1 MTSSRTVLIEPS
13 CLFRQGLKHLLAD
26 TRFAVEVEFSTI
38 EQAVGDTVASGLVII
53 GKASTEPGDLQQLRE
68 AYSEAR
74 IVVLA
79 SDLTVDALRDAMN
92 AGADGFLMN
101 DVSPEALLQSLEL
114 VMLGEKVFPTNLAA
128 MLLDLSNAP
137 SPLNSVRG
145 VMTPREHEILQALV
159 TGSSN
164 KMIATRLG
172 ITEATVKIHL
182 KTLLRKIDVNNR
194 TQAAIWAVNNGFS
207 ADGAVPTRGLHAV
220 SANRVDQPQAIVAQ
234 LSNHLR
240 KDGAS

>member
-145 VMTPREHEILQALV
+145 VTPREHEILQALV

-164 KMIATRLG
+164 KMIANRLG

-234 LSNHLR
+234 LSNLLR

>member
-145 VMTPREHEILQALV
+145 VTPREHEILQALV

-164 KMIATRLG
+164 KMIANRLG

-234 LSNHLR
+234 FSNHLR

>member
-1 MTSSRTVLIEPS
+1 MTSSRTVLIDPS
-13 CLFRQGLKHLLAD
+13 CLVRQGLKHLLAD

-53 GKASTEPGDLQQLRE
+53 GKASMEPGDLQLLRE
-68 AYSEAR
+68 TYSEAR
-74 IVVLA
+74 MVVLA

-145 VMTPREHEILQALV
+145 VMTPPRARDPSSAGDRLQQQDD
-159 TGSSN
+159 
-164 KMIATRLG
+164 RQ
-172 ITEATVKIHL
+172 
-182 KTLLRKIDVNNR
+182 
-194 TQAAIWAVNNGFS
+194 QARYHRSDRQNSPEDS
-207 ADGAVPTRGLHAV
+207 A
-220 SANRVDQPQAIVAQ
+220 AQ
-234 LSNHLR
+234 
-240 KDGAS
+240 D

>member
-128 MLLDLSNAP
+128 MLLDLSNAL

-145 VMTPREHEILQALV
+145 VTPREHEILQALV

-164 KMIATRLG
+164 KMIANRLG